1 MAEHVHTVEADEG
14 HRTIDLP
21 AIAEDIGDRA
31 VGLAEEIGAVI
42 KERPMTSLA
51 VAAGLA
57 FAVGA
62 LWKMGRGPQ
71 SRFDQL
77 MASMPDVQS
86 RAQELARRWF

>member
-1 MAEHVHTVEADEG
+1 MAEHVHTVEASEG
-14 HRTIDLP
+14 RRTLDLP
-21 AIAEDIGDRA
+21 AVAEDISDRA

-71 SRFDQL
+71 SRLDQL
-77 MASMPDVQS
+77 WANMPDLQS
-86 RAQELARRWF
+86 RAKELSRRWL